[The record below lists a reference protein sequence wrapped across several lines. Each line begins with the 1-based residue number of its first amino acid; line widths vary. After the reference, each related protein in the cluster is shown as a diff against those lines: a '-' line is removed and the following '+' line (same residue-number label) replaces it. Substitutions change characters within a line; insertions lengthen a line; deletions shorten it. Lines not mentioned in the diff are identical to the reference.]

1 MEYTKN
7 TEKFSIGFGNTKIA
21 GIGKLSDAQQITDRL
36 SKKAVARKAVTAGI
50 QAMAV
55 ATVVGLK
62 IKFSKK

>member
-7 TEKFSIGFGNTKIA
+7 TENFSIGFGDTKIA
-21 GIGKLSDAQQITDRL
+21 GIGKLSDAQPITDRL

-55 ATVVGLK
+55 ATVVVLK